1 MSGYDYVIVGAGS
14 AGCVLANRLS
24 ADPGTSVLLIEAGG
38 GDRNPWVHVP
48 KGLAFLGP
56 DKMWINPTVPF
67 GPRQQTEY
75 WTRGKM
81 IGGSSSVNGM
91 VYNRGSQAD
100 FDNLVEL
107 GNPGWGW
114 DEILPI
120 YKQMENHNLGSS
132 PTRGEGGPLGVTVRT
147 KPEELSELLMDA
159 YGAVGVK
166 RTDDINSSDE
176 ERIGY
181 TPGSIKRGLRQSAAK
196 AFLHPVEKRP
206 NLTVRSGVQVTKVL
220 FEGDRAVGVSA
231 RADGA
236 TTEFRARKEVI
247 LSAGNLGSPQLLQL
261 SGIGPRSVLS
271 EVGVEV
277 RVDSPQVGEGLRE
290 HRCFPLQVR
299 ITDNIGYNK
308 VLANVVRQGVTGAK
322 YLLDRQG
329 PIGTPAYEMLAFFR
343 ATESATRPDAQ
354 VLVTPF
360 TMGWAPTK
368 FAVENRPGFSML
380 GFALRP
386 TSLGSAHIQSD
397 NPDMPLRLDPGYL
410 TSDHDREV
418 SVGMFRKMRE
428 VIQQSPIADKV
439 MMEIQ
444 PGAVVKNDEDILEAG
459 FLYGGPG
466 YHASGACA
474 MGPNDTDVVDSR
486 LRVRG
491 VQGLRVI
498 DTSVFPAMISGNL
511 NAPMMAM
518 AWRAADFV
526 LEDN

>member
-1 MSGYDYVIVGAGS
+1 
-14 AGCVLANRLS
+14 
-24 ADPGTSVLLIEAGG
+24 
-38 GDRNPWVHVP
+38 
-48 KGLAFLGP
+48 
-56 DKMWINPTVPF
+56 
-67 GPRQQTEY
+67 
-75 WTRGKM
+75 
-81 IGGSSSVNGM
+81 
-91 VYNRGSQAD
+91 
-100 FDNLVEL
+100 
-107 GNPGWGW
+107 
-114 DEILPI
+114 
-120 YKQMENHNLGSS
+120 MENHNLGAS
-132 PTRGEGGPLGVTVRT
+132 PMRGDGGPLGVTVRT
-147 KPEELSELLMDA
+147 KPEEVSEMLMDA
-159 YGAVGVK
+159 ASALGIK

-206 NLTVRSGVQVTKVL
+206 NLTVISGVQVTKVL
-220 FEGDRAVGVSA
+220 LEGDRAVGVTG

-236 TTEFRARKEVI
+236 SVEFRARKEVI

-261 SGIGPRSVLS
+261 SGIGPRSVLQDA
-271 EVGVEV
+271 GVEV

-290 HRCFPLQVR
+290 HRCFPLQIR
-299 ITDNIGYNK
+299 LLADIGYNK
-308 VLANVVRQGVTGAK
+308 ILANPLRQGLTGAK

-343 ATESATRPDAQ
+343 ATEASVRPDAQ
-354 VLVTPF
+354 VLLTPF

-368 FAVENRPGFSML
+368 FAVENRPGLSML
-380 GFALRP
+380 GFTLRP
-386 TSLGSAHIQSD
+386 TSLGSAHITTD
-397 NPDMPLRLDPGYL
+397 NPDAPLRLDPGYL
-410 TSDHDREV
+410 STDHDREV
-418 SVGMFRKMRE
+418 SVGMFRRMRE
-428 VIQQSPIADKV
+428 IVQQSPIADKV

-444 PGAVVKNDEDILEAG
+444 PGAVVKDDEDILESG

-498 DTSVFPAMISGNL
+498 DTSIFPAMISGNL

-518 AWRAADFV
+518 AWRAADMI
-526 LEDN
+526 LEEA